1 MTTSVQYNPLDAATL
16 ADPYRVYAELR
27 STTPIFWHDQ
37 MECWVLTRYK
47 DCQSVLLN
55 PEVFATD
62 WRRAGE
68 TVAEPWLSLQTLD
81 PPEHAPLR
89 SLFMNALRG
98 RDLNAI
104 GARGEALVDSALD
117 NLGDKAEFDLI
128 PEVIAPL
135 ALATISDLL
144 GIQCPELST
153 FSNISD
159 TIVRSM
165 DASLEPD
172 DKTRA
177 ELRKQGIE
185 ARAQLSSLVE
195 SWFEADPNPGM
206 LADVTSKRDSVAVPD
221 HFVRNTVRVVF
232 QSGYS
237 SIVSGAGNAMLA
249 LLQHPESVEKL
260 RDPELFATGFDEL
273 MRYDCSVQGTSRMAT
288 RSTTIGD
295 TAIERGDVVLVLFGA
310 ANRDPAQFPRPDEL
324 LLDRKPNQHMA
335 FGRGPHTC
343 VGNLFTQV
351 TLQALIKS
359 VLRRSTPLRLAAE
372 PVRRRTATMR
382 YLDTLPVTFSAENP
396 TEQTAR

>member
-1 MTTSVQYNPLDAATL
+1 MTPSVTYDPLDSATL

-37 MECWVLTRYK
+37 MECWVLTRYR
-47 DCQSVLLN
+47 DCQTVLLN

-68 TVAEPWLSLQTLD
+68 TVSEPWLSLQTLD
-81 PPEHAPLR
+81 PPDHGPLR
-89 SLFMNALRG
+89 SLFMNALKG
-98 RDLNAI
+98 QSLADI
-104 GARGEALVDSALD
+104 GARGGELVDRLLD
-117 NLGDKAEFDLI
+117 KLEGQGEFDLI

-135 ALATISDLL
+135 ALVTISDLL
-144 GIQCPELST
+144 GIPCPELET
-153 FSNISD
+153 FSHISD

-165 DASLEPD
+165 DASLESD
-172 DKTRA
+172 DEIRA
-177 ELRKQGIE
+177 QLRADGIE
-185 ARAQLSSLVE
+185 ARARLTSLVE
-195 SWFEADPNPGM
+195 SWFDADPNPGM
-206 LADVTSKRDSVAVPD
+206 LAEVTEKRDSVEVPD

-249 LLQHPESVEKL
+249 LLQNSESVEKL

-288 RSTTIGD
+288 RTTKIGD
-295 TAIERGDVVLVLFGA
+295 TTIERGDVVLVLFGA
-310 ANRDPAQFPRPDEL
+310 ANRDPEQFPDPDEL
-324 LLDRKPNQHMA
+324 ILDRKPNQHMA

-359 VLRRSTPLRLAAE
+359 VLKRSTPLRLASE

-382 YLDTLPVTFSAENP
+382 YLDTLPVTFR
-396 TEQTAR
+396 TEEATG